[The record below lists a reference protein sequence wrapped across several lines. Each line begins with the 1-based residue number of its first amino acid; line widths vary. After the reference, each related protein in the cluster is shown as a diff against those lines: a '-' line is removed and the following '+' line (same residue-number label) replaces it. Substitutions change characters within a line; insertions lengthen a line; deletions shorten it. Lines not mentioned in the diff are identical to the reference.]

1 MRRPRCFFMVVIS
14 LFSALAVIDAN
25 AADVKGMD
33 DYRAAS
39 KSVSEK
45 RAIRDK
51 KYRLKK
57 DQARRQKQQ
66 DYSGKTYSRPG
77 IKREAGRSGN

>member
-1 MRRPRCFFMVVIS
+1 MKRMIS
-14 LFSALAVIDAN
+14 RIIMTVLLAGAISMIDAY
-25 AADVKGMD
+25 ADNIKATD
-33 DYRAAS
+33 DYSAAS

-57 DQARRQKQQ
+57 DEARRQKQQ